1 MISTTDMQALK
12 NVSAFFNFLNDPEK
26 FKVLIKEAQVAI
38 ADMQETTKLFVSIE
52 AFEKFQ
58 AEAKLKLAQANEKL
72 EKDKQTF
79 KENSDKL
86 SQSLNTRAAS
96 LADKEKAY
104 DLKTAKLLTDVA
116 AVNMKLKDLEDE
128 YEKLHL
134 KKEETNERAIALVT
148 KEKEVEEKLTKLNAA
163 LEVM

>member
-58 AEAKLKLAQANEKL
+58 ADAKLKLAQANEKL
-72 EKDKQTF
+72 EKDKQAF

-86 SQSLNTRAAS
+86 SQSLNTRASS

-116 AVNMKLKDLEDE
+116 AVNIKLKDLEDE

-134 KKEETNERAIALVT
+134 KKEETNERAIALTV
-148 KEKEVEEKLTKLNAA
+148 KEKEVEEKLGKLNAA
-163 LEVM
+163 LEAM

>member
-26 FKVLIKEAQVAI
+26 FKVLIKDAQVAI
-38 ADMQETTKLFVSIE
+38 KDMEATTKLFNSIE
-52 AFEKFQ
+52 SFEKFQ

-72 EKDKQTF
+72 ESDKKLL
-79 KENSDKL
+79 KENSDKITQAL
-86 SQSLNTRAAS
+86 NNRNSLLLDR
-96 LADKEKAY
+96 EKTY

-116 AVNMKLKDLEDE
+116 DVNIKLKDIDDQ
-128 YEKLHL
+128 YEKLNS
-134 KKEETNERAIALVT
+134 KKEEIQERSLAIT
-148 KEKEVEEKLTKLNAA
+148 KLQAELEEKLGKINAA

>member
-26 FKVLIKEAQVAI
+26 FKVLIKEAQTAI

-58 AEAKLKLAQANEKL
+58 ADAKLKLAQANEKL
-72 EKDKQTF
+72 EKDKRTF
-79 KENSDKL
+79 KDNSDGLMK
-86 SQSLNTRAAS
+86 SLNTRAMA
-96 LADKEKAY
+96 LAEKEKAY
-104 DLKTAKLLTDVA
+104 DQKTAKLLIDVA
-116 AVNMKLKDLEDE
+116 DINIKLKDLEDE
-128 YEKLHL
+128 YEKLHI
-134 KKEETNERAIALVT
+134 KKEEVNERATALT
-148 KEKEVEEKLTKLNAA
+148 AKEKEVEEKLTKLNAA

>member
-12 NVSAFFNFLNDPEK
+12 NVSAFFNFLNEPEK

-72 EKDKQTF
+72 ESDKKLF
-79 KENSDKL
+79 KENSDKIT
-86 SQSLNTRAAS
+86 QALNTRNS
-96 LADKEKAY
+96 LLLDKEKAY

-116 AVNMKLKDLEDE
+116 AVNIKLKDIEDE

-134 KKEETNERAIALVT
+134 KKEEVNERAIALVT